1 MLPSKNPNKI
11 KAFLKR
17 ENTVVN
23 NGSQLCKN
31 LFTPAL
37 DKEPKL
43 HHYNEIF
50 II

>member
-1 MLPSKNPNKI
+1 MVHNC
-11 KAFLKR
+11 
-17 ENTVVN
+17 V
-23 NGSQLCKN
+23 KN

>member
-23 NGSQLCKN
+23 NGSQLCQKS
-31 LFTPAL
+31 FYPTL
-37 DKEPKL
+37 DNEP
-43 HHYNEIF
+43 F
-50 II
+50 